1 MASLKKTIKSSA
13 LTKTMPY
20 AIALHLLL
28 IFGTGFGIQAAT
40 HVKDATILDITIVN
54 THSENTPEKADLIA
68 QVNQEASGQTDEKN
82 RPRSLISANN
92 IADNAG
98 FSPMSSSQATPNTP
112 PVLKPL
118 VLTTKGKTLKTSA
131 KLDEQPEKERYNDSD
146 ALAEENLEEARLA
159 SEVAM
164 EEANYSKMPKVRHLN
179 STNTKSAVEA
189 AYIDQW
195 AKKIERIGTT
205 NFPQEAIRRQQSGK
219 LIVVARLNQSGRV
232 VSSHIHTPSGARVLD
247 NAALRIVKIASPYPP
262 LPDEVKQHFDHL
274 EITRTFI
281 FDTGHQLRTE

>member
-1 MASLKKTIKSSA
+1 MSFQESIKSSA
-13 LTKTMPY
+13 LTRTMPF
-20 AIALHLLL
+20 AIFVHLLL
-28 IFGTGFGIQAAT
+28 IFGMGFGIQAAS

-54 THSENTPEKADLIA
+54 THSDKMPEQAELIA
-68 QVNQEASGQTDEKN
+68 QANQQASGNTNEKN

-92 IADNAG
+92 LSPNAG
-98 FSPMSSSQATPNTP
+98 LSPISSTQTTPNTP

-118 VLTTKGKTLKTSA
+118 ILTTKGKTLKASP
-131 KLDEQPEKERYNDSD
+131 KLDEQPENEQQDNR
-146 ALAEENLEEARLA
+146 ALAEETLEEAQLS

-164 EEANYSKMPKVRHLN
+164 EEADYSKMPKIRHLN

-205 NFPQEAIRRQQSGK
+205 NFPKEAIRLQQSGK
-219 LIVVARLNQSGRV
+219 LIIVARLNEAGKV
-232 VSSHIHTPSGARVLD
+232 VSSRIHTASGARVLD

-262 LPDEVKQHFDHL
+262 LPEEVREHFDHL

-281 FDTGHQLRTE
+281 FDTGNQLRTE